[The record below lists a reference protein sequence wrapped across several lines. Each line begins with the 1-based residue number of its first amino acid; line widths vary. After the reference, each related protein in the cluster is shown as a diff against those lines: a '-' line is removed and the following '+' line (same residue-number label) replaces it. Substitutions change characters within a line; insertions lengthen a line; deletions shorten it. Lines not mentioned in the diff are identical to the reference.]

1 MINSTPGSNTI
12 ICSFLGRQRWENI
25 SHASFAGAALNDVLK
40 EDSAAYEA
48 QMGANRLKIDCA
60 DLAER
65 RTCGAQISLLI
76 IIIIDTTL
84 TSR

>member
-1 MINSTPGSNTI
+1 MINSTPGSNTV

-48 QMGANRLKIDCA
+48 QMGANRLKID
-60 DLAER
+60 R
-65 RTCGAQISLLI
+65 SCGAAHMWRP
-76 IIIIDTTL
+76 DKPFNHNNNN
-84 TSR
+84 